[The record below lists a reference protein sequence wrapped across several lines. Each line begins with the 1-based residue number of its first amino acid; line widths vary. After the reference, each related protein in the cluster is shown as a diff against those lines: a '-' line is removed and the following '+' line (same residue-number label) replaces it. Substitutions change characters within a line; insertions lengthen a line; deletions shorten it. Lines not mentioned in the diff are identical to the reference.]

1 MDIIHDTYGQL
12 GSWDDDVTAS
22 SSSLIQQ
29 QSGFTN
35 VTSTPSNNTV
45 MKNVLTEL
53 EAKDGKINALETKL
67 DQLIST
73 ISTLV
78 PATNNQ

>member
-1 MDIIHDTYGQL
+1 MDIVHDTYGQL

-22 SSSLIQQ
+22 SSTPIQQ
-29 QSGFTN
+29 QPGFTN
-35 VTSTPSNNTV
+35 VTSTSSNNII

-53 EAKDGKINALETKL
+53 ENKDGKINALEIKL
-67 DQLIST
+67 DKLIST

-78 PATNNQ
+78 PVTNNP